1 MFEGFKW
8 KWISREA
15 NDFLHTPWCIV
26 FWPRGNGFCL
36 HKSFK
41 PISCGG
47 SVLTMHK
54 VILSYSCAA
63 SYSLIRSVIMTMWND
78 YSAAE
83 EGVVPVESDISGR
96 QTVSVLLVWFQ
107 RRSPIIRLLKNQ
119 YDFCLSLCCLT
130 RALLILVSV
139 SDAAA
144 WASVCVNND
153 FLQLVVCFH
162 PSQTLFWVYDSD
174 TKEHFWHLRTEIT
187 RDHTL
192 NTESICATPDI
203 FHFLPPSTSTPPRF
217 KDKDCTF
224 LSTAVTSRLN
234 FRSRLT
240 LVSGSHLVSDPFP
253 VLVIVCSS
261 LMCLP
266 CV

>member
-1 MFEGFKW
+1 
-8 KWISREA
+8 
-15 NDFLHTPWCIV
+15 
-26 FWPRGNGFCL
+26 
-36 HKSFK
+36 
-41 PISCGG
+41 
-47 SVLTMHK
+47 MHK

-130 RALLILVSV
+130 QALLILVSV

-162 PSQTLFWVYDSD
+162 PSQTLF
-174 TKEHFWHLRTEIT
+174 
-187 RDHTL
+187 
-192 NTESICATPDI
+192 
-203 FHFLPPSTSTPPRF
+203 
-217 KDKDCTF
+217 
-224 LSTAVTSRLN
+224 
-234 FRSRLT
+234 
-240 LVSGSHLVSDPFP
+240 
-253 VLVIVCSS
+253 
-261 LMCLP
+261 
-266 CV
+266 